1 MCLMIDMK
9 NGKRIEEKIINFVK
23 KYDLVKKNQK
33 ILVALSGGPDSVFA
47 LHFFQKFQK
56 KYQIQLF
63 AVHINHQLR
72 GMESNKDELFCLH
85 LCKRLNIDFYSRS
98 INVIDNAKQEK
109 KSIEE
114 AARELRYQSLNEVAG
129 EIKADIIVTAHN
141 QNDNAETVL
150 LNLFKGTG
158 ISGLRGIPIKR
169 GNIIRPI
176 LIVTRDEILEYLNLY
191 NFEYRIDKSNEN
203 TDFER
208 NFLRNKIIPLVKEK
222 INPALENTIF
232 HNSEI
237 MKSTQVNLKLF
248 VGELIKKYVTVDKD
262 FLEINLQVVKKY
274 GLEILGDLLSEIS
287 NKHFSKTF
295 NFNDIEKVRTLVS
308 KQTGKSE
315 FITSNIEVFRERNS
329 LILKKVEKTTF
340 KPIVLTI
347 GTKISI
353 DKLEFSIK
361 KMDNANLSFNKSNK
375 IEYISAD
382 NLSDKFILR
391 EWEAGD
397 KFIPLGFNHLKKIS
411 DFLSEEKIN
420 SFQKK
425 SQLVLLNNGQIVYV
439 VGKRIDDRV
448 KITKH
453 TKEIFALCLN

>member
-56 KYQIQLF
+56 KYQIQLS
-63 AVHINHQLR
+63 AVHVNHQLR
-72 GMESNKDELFCLH
+72 GRDSNEDELFCRQ
-85 LCKRLNIDFYSRS
+85 LCEQLNIDLYSRF
-98 INVIDNAKQEK
+98 VDVKEHAKQEK

-158 ISGLRGIPIKR
+158 IAGLRGIPIKR

-237 MKSTQVNLKLF
+237 MKSTQVSLKLF
-248 VGELIKKYVTVDKD
+248 VGELIKKYVSVNKD

-274 GLEILGDLLSEIS
+274 GLEILGDLLLEIS
-287 NKHFSKTF
+287 NKYFSKTF

-329 LILKKVEKTTF
+329 LILKKVEKTIF
-340 KPIVLTI
+340 KPVALTI
-347 GTKISI
+347 GEKISI
-353 DKLEFSIK
+353 DTLEFSIK

-391 EWEAGD
+391 EWEPGD
-397 KFIPLGFNHLKKIS
+397 KFIPLGFSHLKKIS